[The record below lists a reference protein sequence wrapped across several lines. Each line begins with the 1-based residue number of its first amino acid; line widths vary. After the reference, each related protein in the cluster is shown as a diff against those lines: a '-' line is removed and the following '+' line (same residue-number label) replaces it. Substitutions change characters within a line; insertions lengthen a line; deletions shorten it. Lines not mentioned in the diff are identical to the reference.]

1 MNNFCLTNFQPS
13 VMDLN
18 STIEDFQ
25 DCIIQNVEKHCP
37 KLDAIVGYIEYSYDQ
52 SEVLH
57 GFYREVIK
65 QKGTEIGI
73 YVKGQKQNIFWKRLE
88 GNAFMVGDGKNLTY
102 IYPGNTMCDFHDF
115 GLTFFSP

>member
-1 MNNFCLTNFQPS
+1 MNNFCLTNFQLS

-73 YVKGQKQNIFWKRLE
+73 YVKGQKRTIFWKRLE

-102 IYPGNTMCDFHDF
+102 IYPGI
-115 GLTFFSP
+115 LTDLKMKEILM